1 MLWIWRVTL
10 NINNINIKNHTCYCF
25 DDIIRI
31 ADFYFDIILL
41 DKKSYENVLVYNI
54 SYKSLI
60 FAKLLRIRLDKID
73 GFIKVY
79 DGTVYL
85 VLFDPEKYYAI
96 NNRIRDYTLYF
107 AFFSRIMQESKVN
120 HIMICL

>member
-1 MLWIWRVTL
+1 M
-10 NINNINIKNHTCYCF
+10 
-25 DDIIRI
+25 
-31 ADFYFDIILL
+31 
-41 DKKSYENVLVYNI
+41 VYNI